1 MRNIWA
7 KNTGRILEQVS
18 TVITRRTTE
27 VFKLEGLNPYIDLRM
42 HLFFRWPR
50 RTAAGERDGQLPV
63 FIVTG
68 WADPDSGSD
77 CSTRAT
83 AGSIH
88 LLDPSHGLRDSV
100 SNSDL
105 ALELSATKL
114 EVRRDVDGRISALR
128 VHQQGD
134 TEEIILS
141 II

>member
-1 MRNIWA
+1 
-7 KNTGRILEQVS
+7 
-18 TVITRRTTE
+18 
-27 VFKLEGLNPYIDLRM
+27 M

-50 RTAAGERDGQLPV
+50 RNTAGESDGQLPV
-63 FIVTG
+63 FIVTAC
-68 WADPDSGSD
+68 ADPDSISD

-83 AGSIH
+83 AGSIS
-88 LLDPSHGLRDSV
+88 LLDPSHGLRDSDLTLEL
-100 SNSDL
+100 NS
-105 ALELSATKL
+105 LSATKL

>member
-1 MRNIWA
+1 
-7 KNTGRILEQVS
+7 
-18 TVITRRTTE
+18 
-27 VFKLEGLNPYIDLRM
+27 M
-42 HLFFRWPR
+42 HVYFRWPR
-50 RTAAGERDGQLPV
+50 RNAAGESDSQLPV
-63 FIVTG
+63 FIVTA
-68 WADPDSGSD
+68 WADPDSVSD

-88 LLDPSHGLRDSV
+88 LLDPSHGLGDSV
-100 SNSDL
+100 STSDVEMEL
-105 ALELSATKL
+105 NNLSATRL